1 MTASHSLWSPKRLKS
16 CSPAK
21 PVDPKI
27 ETARRELEQLKMS
40 RERIDARL
48 RYLVSEQAR
57 RKDTRRS
64 ILVGAIM
71 LA

>member
-1 MTASHSLWSPKRLKS
+1 VR
-16 CSPAK
+16 
-21 PVDPKI
+21 
-27 ETARRELEQLKMS
+27 

-48 RYLVSEQAR
+48 RYLASKQAR
-57 RKDTRRS
+57 RKDARRS

>member
-16 CSPAK
+16 CPPAK
-21 PVDPKI
+21 AVNPKI
-27 ETARRELEQLKMS
+27 EAARRELEQLRVR

-48 RYLVSEQAR
+48 RYLASKQAR
-57 RKDTRRS
+57 RKDARRS

>member
-1 MTASHSLWSPKRLKS
+1 MP
-16 CSPAK
+16 PAK

-27 ETARRELEQLKMS
+27 EAARRELEQLKVS

-48 RYLVSEQAR
+48 RYLASKQAR